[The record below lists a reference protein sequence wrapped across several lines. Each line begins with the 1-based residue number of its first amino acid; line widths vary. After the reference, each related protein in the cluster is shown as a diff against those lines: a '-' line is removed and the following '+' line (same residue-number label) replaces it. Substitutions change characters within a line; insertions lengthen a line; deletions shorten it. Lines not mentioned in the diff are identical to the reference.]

1 MTDQST
7 APIVFMDTETT
18 GLALTDDIWEFAAI
32 RREGDGSPDYPLH
45 LFVEHDPEKAA
56 ALPESFRLDL
66 QARFDPDAAVSPRD
80 AARLINAIT
89 RPSAN
94 GAKAHIVGAVPNFDT
109 ERLALLLN
117 AHGITPRWHY
127 HLTDVET
134 LAVGWW
140 AGMSGTML
148 LPPWDS
154 DAVSEQI
161 GVQPPT
167 DRRHTAMGDAEWARA
182 IFDHVSA
189 ARNTRRVHPK
199 GACDL

>member
-1 MTDQST
+1 MSYAD
-7 APIVFMDTETT
+7 F
-18 GLALTDDIWEFAAI
+18 L
-32 RREGDGSPDYPLH
+32 R
-45 LFVEHDPEKAA
+45 
-56 ALPESFRLDL
+56 
-66 QARFDPDAAVSPRD
+66 
-80 AARLINAIT
+80 
-89 RPSAN
+89 
-94 GAKAHIVGAVPNFDT
+94 AK
-109 ERLALLLN
+109 
-117 AHGITPRWHY
+117 
-127 HLTDVET
+127 TDVET

-189 ARNTRRVHPK
+189 RMPPERHGSPFLALREAGHATGRQT
-199 GACDL
+199 AT